1 MKQGK
6 ENQPINQVRWIHRDE
21 LTANNYNPNKVAPV
35 ELELLIESILTCGWT
50 QPIVINSDKE
60 IVDGFHRWTISKD
73 KRIHDKLNGM
83 IPVVYINEMN
93 KAEQVSATITHNRA
107 RGSHY
112 VMKMADIVRDLKDN
126 HSVKDEWLRKH
137 LGMEQE
143 EIERLYDNSNST
155 LTKSKDE
162 FNEGWVGDFA
172 K

>member
-50 QPIVINSDKE
+50 QPIVINSDNE

-93 KAEQVSATITHNRA
+93 KAEQVSATITQNRA

-112 VMKMADIVRDLKDN
+112 VMIMADIVRDLKDN